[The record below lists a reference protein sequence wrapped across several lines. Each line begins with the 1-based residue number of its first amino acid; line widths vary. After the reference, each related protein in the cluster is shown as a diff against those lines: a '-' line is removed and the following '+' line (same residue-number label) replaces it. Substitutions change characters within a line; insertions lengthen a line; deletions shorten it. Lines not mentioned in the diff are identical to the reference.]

1 MYKVLAVGEGRS
13 GGQRDWQ
20 RILHVVNVHL
30 AAAFALRF
38 ALCSTQAEGKK
49 ERERYREREGYIV
62 AVWLIVCL
70 AAWLPAFCKRLSL
83 QVLSIP
89 FNAAISFAFR
99 AFCHFALS
107 VSALGCM

>member
-38 ALCSTQAEGKK
+38 ALCSTQAEGRK
-49 ERERYREREGYIV
+49 ERERYRERERDILWPSG
-62 AVWLIVCL
+62 CL

>member
-38 ALCSTQAEGKK
+38 ALCSTQAEGRK
-49 ERERYREREGYIV
+49 ESEREGERYREREGYIV
-62 AVWLIVCL
+62 AVWLLGCL
-70 AAWLPAFCKRLSL
+70 AACLL
-83 QVLSIP
+83 QAVILAGS
-89 FNAAISFAFR
+89 FNPI
-99 AFCHFALS
+99 
-107 VSALGCM
+107 